1 MNMKRYAIIA
11 TSYTHVTEP
20 VGMGK
25 FKGQCAALVQHFGC
39 HVTNSWRRG
48 APVKGNNKIREGTC
62 IATFEGNLYPGRDH
76 GNHAAIYIR
85 QTDKELFVYDQWKG
99 KKPAERPLEFKKNM
113 SDPSNNG
120 NCFSV
125 ILTPVFTQAAGYEH
139 TELADNPVP
148 EVIRYEMED
157 MITDASVKKA
167 LRKALSNDG
176 AISYEEVKALI
187 RSTRDGK
194 VTRHELADL
203 QIILDHSQTIDARSR
218 ELIEQFLK
226 NPHGAGRH

>member
-1 MNMKRYAIIA
+1 MKRYAIIA

-20 VGMGK
+20 VGIGK

-48 APVKGNNKIREGTC
+48 ARVKGNNKIREGTC

-76 GNHAAIYIR
+76 GNHAAIYIS
-85 QTDKELFVYDQWKG
+85 QTSEGINVYDQWTG
-99 KKPAERPLEFKKNM
+99 KKPSPRLLRFKKDM

-125 ILTPVFTQAAGYEH
+125 ILTPPFTKAAGYEYA
-139 TELADNPVP
+139 ELTDDPVP
-148 EVIRYEMED
+148 EVIRYEIED

-203 QIILDHSQTIDARSR
+203 QIILDHSKTIDAKSR
-218 ELIEQFLK
+218 ELIEQFIK
-226 NPHGAGRH
+226 SPHGAGRH